1 MSARARTIEESKH
14 VETQS
19 SQMARLDELFSD
31 EQLVANYLAKNSPL
45 IDYGKVMKMEGGEK
59 MSLYQ
64 KSMRRPV
71 WEEMDCS
78 NGFPP
83 TPEAA
88 NLTTLQYLEQRDM
101 WERRQVLHIPK
112 FCVGSIVEVTL
123 ADEWMDEGWKKFI
136 GLCIHINNKH
146 LSKGHCFILR
156 NVIKDGVDDPEAV
169 EFRIPFYNPHVQKIE
184 VKLHQKW
191 ENEHPHKGL
200 RFLRDY
206 PLEFCQIKE
215 NPKGTDYPVYSEEPK
230 IRKWTKEDK
239 EKVVQHF
246 TNIFH
251 SRSGHKK
258 FKELPELFQRGFEH
272 I

>member
-1 MSARARTIEESKH
+1 MMGKAQLSCLLRTCNIFLKPKSTTTTTTTIAATTTTVLRRCMSARARTIEESKH

-88 NLTTLQYLEQRDM
+88 NLTVLQYLEQR
-101 WERRQVLHIPK
+101 
-112 FCVGSIVEVTL
+112 
-123 ADEWMDEGWKKFI
+123 
-136 GLCIHINNKH
+136 
-146 LSKGHCFILR
+146 
-156 NVIKDGVDDPEAV
+156 
-169 EFRIPFYNPHVQKIE
+169 
-184 VKLHQKW
+184 
-191 ENEHPHKGL
+191 
-200 RFLRDY
+200 
-206 PLEFCQIKE
+206 
-215 NPKGTDYPVYSEEPK
+215 
-230 IRKWTKEDK
+230 
-239 EKVVQHF
+239 
-246 TNIFH
+246 
-251 SRSGHKK
+251 
-258 FKELPELFQRGFEH
+258 
-272 I
+272 